1 MTIKQL
7 FDKSTL
13 ANSKHIA
20 ETPEYHKY
28 LHSEWFMCHGD
39 IWYLSNSFGN
49 YTLSVEVDIVDS
61 LMYSDEKGN
70 HSIPLEYVIKIEI
83 TPLWT
88 SRAIFSTSKVFE
100 KGSIVDNIKY
110 LLEKVLSDD
119 Y

>member
-1 MTIKQL
+1 MNIKQL
-7 FDKSTL
+7 FDESTFT
-13 ANSKHIA
+13 NSKHIA

-28 LHSEWFMCHGD
+28 LHSEGFMYYENK
-39 IWYLSNSFGN
+39 WYLSNSSGN
-49 YTLSVEVDIVDS
+49 CTLSVEVDIADS
-61 LMYSDEKGN
+61 LMYTDENGA

-110 LLEKVLSDD
+110 LLEKVLSDE